1 MIFFFLKDGEQAESS
16 PLTSKIRRKS
26 RSVSKLHKYRERR
39 LNTLALA
46 IQLNCDSLEKQQAK
60 RNQRQFK
67 TGNIKFSF
75 PNSFNSLFV
84 LFTENMQWTQTFP
97 YDLNYNLHMNYIRNM
112 SYTKEIISAVLGYVS
127 TNKIK

>member
-1 MIFFFLKDGEQAESS
+1 MMFFLQDSEQAESS
-16 PLTSKIRRKS
+16 LLPSKFRRTSRP
-26 RSVSKLHKYRERR
+26 VSKLHKYRERR
-39 LNTLALA
+39 LNALALA
-46 IQLNCDSLEKQQAK
+46 IQLNHDSLEKQQAK

-67 TGNIKFSF
+67 KGNIKFSF

-84 LFTENMQWTQTFP
+84 LFTENMQGTQTFP